1 MCSLAA
7 LAPLYIF
14 RPLDIL
20 LQFLAIAT
28 ACLPIYTTLTALPYK
43 TYSRLFSCGKELEEE
58 FAEKPSALQDT
69 ALSDAIS
76 EASNSRTVATSTTSK
91 SGRFSSE
98 YAKEKFR
105 MVIDGV
111 VETCMRPAPF
121 FLGPNTISFV
131 Q

>member
-43 TYSRLFSCGKELEEE
+43 TYSRLFSCGNELEEE
-58 FAEKPSALQDT
+58 FAEKPSALQDM
-69 ALSDAIS
+69 ARSDAIS
-76 EASNSRTVATSTTSK
+76 EASSRTVATSATSK
-91 SGRFSSE
+91 SGKFSSRD
-98 YAKEKFR
+98 AKGKFR
-105 MVIDGV
+105 MVVDGV